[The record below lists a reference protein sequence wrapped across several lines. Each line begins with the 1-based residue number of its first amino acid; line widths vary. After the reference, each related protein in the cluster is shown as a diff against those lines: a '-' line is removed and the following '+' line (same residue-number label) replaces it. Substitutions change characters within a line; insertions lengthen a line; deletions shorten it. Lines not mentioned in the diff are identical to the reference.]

1 MITKDQIL
9 EESKYFLGRNN
20 KLLKNKQIKRR
31 ELITLLVKENLFSD
45 FEERSCLKREL
56 KRRKIKFNQQA
67 TKEELVQIALKKKI
81 NFNEFIL

>member
-9 EESKYFLGRNN
+9 EESKYFLGVNN
-20 KLLKNKQIKRR
+20 KLLKNKYVKRR
-31 ELITLLVKENLFSD
+31 ELIELLVKEGLFSD

-56 KRRKIKFNQQA
+56 NRRKIKFNHEA
-67 TKEELVQIALKKKI
+67 SKHELVQIALKKKI

>member
-9 EESKYFLGRNN
+9 EESKYFLGKNN
-20 KLLKNKQIKRR
+20 RLLKDKQIKRR
-31 ELITLLVKENLFSD
+31 ELIDILVKEGLFSD

-56 KRRKIKFNQQA
+56 KKRKIKFNQQA
-67 TKEELVQIALKKKI
+67 TKEELVQAALKKKV